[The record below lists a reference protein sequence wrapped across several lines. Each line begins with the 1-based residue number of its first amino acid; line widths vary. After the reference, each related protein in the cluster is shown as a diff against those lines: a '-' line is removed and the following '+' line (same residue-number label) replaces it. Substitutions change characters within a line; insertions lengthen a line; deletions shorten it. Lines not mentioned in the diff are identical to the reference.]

1 MPTGHIYQSHG
12 VQESLSAQPEHQIVD
27 GELRHLAASLR
38 GGAAQVRGDG
48 DVVHGEE
55 GVVAR
60 QRLGVGHVQ
69 AGRVYLPLLL
79 C

>member
-1 MPTGHIYQSHG
+1 M
-12 VQESLSAQPEHQIVD
+12 QEGLPAQPEHQIVHT
-27 GELRHLAASLR
+27 ELRHLAARLR
-38 GGAAQVRGDG
+38 GGAAQVGGEG
-48 DVVHGEE
+48 DVAHGEE